1 MNKLLALGA
10 QEPTPQQAATLP
22 KREGRREV
30 DKRSLSFDAGYFKR
44 AKLSDCH
51 PVHLPVPGGSQ
62 LAAGWVPAADAGS
75 RKRGAELTKALTIL
89 LLLFLPTLLFAQS
102 PTLTVGSK
110 RFAESRILGEIVT
123 QTTNATGEAHADHK
137 SGLGNTGIVFAALQ
151 SGSIEIY
158 PEYTGTITQ
167 ELLKTK
173 EILDLPAMNVR
184 LAPLGLAA
192 GIPLGFNDTYA
203 LAMREDQAEKLGIKT
218 LSDLARHPELKLGLS
233 QEFLKRAD
241 GWPGVKAAYNL
252 PFESPQGLDHG
263 LAYEAIAGGQIEVT
277 DIYSTDSKIAKYKLR
292 VLTDDKHYFP
302 AYDAV
307 LLYRKDVPTR
317 LPRTWAALQKLSGR
331 ITAPQM
337 IALNAQVELQGQT
350 PPAVAAAFLSGKKG
364 TPESTKAPGFW
375 ATLFAKD
382 FWPETR
388 QHLFLVFVSLA
399 LSILVAVPLG
409 IWAARVPRAAQ
420 PILSITGLI
429 QTIPSLALLAFLI
442 PLLHQIGP
450 VPAIL
455 ALFLYSLLPIV
466 RNTYTG
472 LTDISPSLR
481 ESALALGLPPLARL
495 RLIELP
501 LAARA
506 IFAGIKTAAVI
517 NVGTATIAAF
527 IGAGGYGNR
536 ISQGLENNNDLL
548 LLSGAIPAAAL
559 ALLVQWGFDLL
570 DRAVVPKG
578 LR

>member
-1 MNKLLALGA
+1 MRFRNHALKDTAMGRRCQAPPLRGAGNWAFALALTFLLAAPGA
-10 QEPTPQQAATLP
+10 AQTL
-22 KREGRREV
+22 
-30 DKRSLSFDAGYFKR
+30 S
-44 AKLSDCH
+44 
-51 PVHLPVPGGSQ
+51 
-62 LAAGWVPAADAGS
+62 
-75 RKRGAELTKALTIL
+75 
-89 LLLFLPTLLFAQS
+89 
-102 PTLTVGSK
+102 LTVGSK
-110 RFAESRILGEIVT
+110 RFAESRILGEILT
-123 QTTNATGEAHADHK
+123 QTANAVGEVHATHQ

-151 SGSIEIY
+151 SGSIDVY
-158 PEYTGTITQ
+158 PEYTGTISQ
-167 ELLKTK
+167 ELLKSK
-173 EILDLPAMNVR
+173 EPLDLPAMNAQ
-184 LAPLGLAA
+184 LAPLKLTV

-203 LAMREDQAEKLGIKT
+203 LAMRDDQAQKLGIRS
-218 LSDLARHPELKLGLS
+218 LSDLAKHPALKLGLS

-241 GWPGVKAAYNL
+241 GWPGVKAAYSL
-252 PFESPQGLDHG
+252 PFEAPQGLDHG
-263 LAYEAIAGGQIEVT
+263 LAYEAIAGGQIDVT

-292 VLTDDKHYFP
+292 VLDDDKHYFP
-302 AYDAV
+302 AYNAV
-307 LLYRKDVPTR
+307 LLYRSDLPTR
-317 LPRTWAALQKLSGR
+317 LPKTWAKFQTLAGK

-337 IALNAQVELQGQT
+337 IALNAQVELQNQT
-350 PPAVAAAFLSGKKG
+350 PPAVAAAYLAGH
-364 TPESTKAPGFW
+364 APSVATRETFW
-375 ATLFAKD
+375 SVLFAPD

-399 LSILVAVPLG
+399 LSILVGIPLG
-409 IWAARVPRAAQ
+409 IWAARSASVAQ

-442 PLLHQIGP
+442 PLLHQIGA

-472 LTDISPSLR
+472 LTDIAPSLR
-481 ESALALGLPPLARL
+481 ESAVALGLPAGARL

-501 LAARA
+501 LASRA

-559 ALLVQWGFDLL
+559 ALLVQFAFDRL
-570 DRAVVPKG
+570 DRALVPAG